1 MPTFTF
7 HILLLTEVTVANQAI
22 AVPLG
27 KQVPSR
33 GLLRAVREELAE
45 NQMAYWLLVPSVLGF
60 LIFLIFPIMNMIATA
75 FSAVDIMGRATQ
87 FGTLKNFGDLFRD
100 ERLPMIIRQTIIFA
114 FGTVLLEVIISFP
127 LALILNTHFPGRALA
142 KALILIPWAMPY
154 AVSAIT
160 WKWIFHGQMGSLNYF
175 LSQIGIIKEY
185 VVWLGNPVSAF
196 SAAMFVEVWSSVA
209 FMTVTFLAGLQ
220 GIPPHIYD
228 AAKMDGASSWREFR
242 DMTLP
247 QMKTI
252 FMIVTLLS
260 IIWAFRSFAVIW
272 ILTKGDPI
280 FRTDIAVT
288 YLYKLAFEFRY
299 FGQGFALA
307 VCIFV
312 VLIIFSIIYTRL
324 LGAQE
329 GG

>member
-1 MPTFTF
+1 MANQSFAASLERSTVNRGTANTWRATWAENRLAY
-7 HILLLTEVTVANQAI
+7 LLL
-22 AVPLG
+22 L
-27 KQVPSR
+27 
-33 GLLRAVREELAE
+33 
-45 NQMAYWLLVPSVLGF
+45 PSVLGF
-60 LIFLIFPIMNMIATA
+60 LIFLIYPIFSMVATA
-75 FSAVDIMGRATQ
+75 FSTVDTMGRIQQ
-87 FGTLKNFGDLFRD
+87 FGTLQNFADLAAD
-100 ERLPMIIRQTIIFA
+100 DRLPMILRQTVIFA
-114 FGTVLLEVIISFP
+114 FGTVALEVLLAFP
-127 LALILNTHFPGRALA
+127 LALILNTQFPGRAWA

-160 WKWIFHGQMGSLNYF
+160 WRWIFHGQMGSLNYF
-175 LSQIGIIKEY
+175 LSELGLIKQY
-185 VVWLGNPVSAF
+185 VVWLGEPLTAF
-196 SAAMFVEVWSSVA
+196 AAAMFVEVWSSVA

-228 AAKMDGASSWREFR
+228 AAKMDGASAWREFR

-247 QMKTI
+247 QMRTV

-288 YLYKLAFEFRY
+288 YLYKLAFVNLD
-299 FGQGFALA
+299 FGKAFALA

-312 VLIIFSIIYTRL
+312 VLTLFSILYTRL

-329 GG
+329 EA

>member
-1 MPTFTF
+1 M
-7 HILLLTEVTVANQAI
+7 ANQAI
-22 AVPLG
+22 SLPIHQPIVRPG
-27 KQVPSR
+27 F
-33 GLLRAVREELAE
+33 LRRLREEWAE
-45 NQMAYWLLVPSVLGF
+45 NQLAYWLLAPSILGF
-60 LIFLIFPIMNMIATA
+60 AIFLVFPIANMIMTA
-75 FSAVDIMGRATQ
+75 FSDVDIMAHPTH
-87 FGTLKNFGDLFRD
+87 FGTLQNFIDLAHD
-100 ERLPMIIRQTIIFA
+100 ERMPMIIRQTCIFA

-175 LSQIGIIKEY
+175 LSEIGIIKDY
-185 VVWLGNPVSAF
+185 IVWLSNPGTAF
-196 SAAMFVEVWSSVA
+196 AAAMFVEVWSSVA

-228 AAKMDGASSWREFR
+228 AAKMDGAGAWQEFR
-242 DMTLP
+242 DMTVP
-247 QMKTI
+247 QMRNV

-280 FRTDIAVT
+280 YRTDIAAT
-288 YLYKLAFEFRY
+288 YLYKLAFEFRH
-299 FGQGFALA
+299 FGQGFALS
-307 VCIFV
+307 VCLFV
-312 VLIIFSIIYTRL
+312 VLTVFSIIYTRV

-329 GG
+329 TA

>member
-1 MPTFTF
+1 
-7 HILLLTEVTVANQAI
+7 VATQAI
-22 AVPLG
+22 EASVSTQGWL
-27 KQVPSR
+27 R
-33 GLLRAVREELAE
+33 GWRAEWAE
-45 NQMAYWLLVPSVLGF
+45 NKLAYWLLIPSILGF
-60 LIFLIFPIMNMIATA
+60 ILFLIYPIASMFTSA
-75 FSAVDIMGRATQ
+75 FSTLDTMGRITQ
-87 FGTLKNFGDLFRD
+87 VGTLKNFADLAGD
-100 ERLPMIIRQTIIFA
+100 EQLPMIIRQTVTFA
-114 FGTVLLEVIISFP
+114 FGTVLMEVILAFP
-127 LALILNTHFPGRALA
+127 LALILNSYFPGRALA

-175 LSQIGIIKEY
+175 LMQVGLIKENI
-185 VVWLGNPVSAF
+185 VWLGSPTTAF
-196 SAAMFVEVWSSVA
+196 GAAMFVEVWSSVA

-228 AAKMDGASSWREFR
+228 AAKMDGAGAWQEFR

-247 QMKTI
+247 QLRTV

-280 FRTDIAVT
+280 YRTDIAVT
-288 YLYKLAFEFRY
+288 YLYKLAFERLY
-299 FGQGFALA
+299 FGRGFALA

-312 VLIIFSIIYTRL
+312 VLTIFSILYTRL
-324 LGAQE
+324 LGSQE
-329 GG
+329 EK

>member
-1 MPTFTF
+1 MAT
-7 HILLLTEVTVANQAI
+7 QAI
-22 AVPLG
+22 GASQAIGTPAQG
-27 KQVPSR
+27 WWRSW
-33 GLLRAVREELAE
+33 RAEWAE
-45 NQMAYWLLVPSVLGF
+45 NKLAYWLLIPSVLGF
-60 LIFLIFPIMNMIATA
+60 VLFLIYPIASMFTSA
-75 FSAVDIMGRATQ
+75 FSTLDTMGRITQ
-87 FGTLKNFGDLFRD
+87 VGTLKNFADLAGD
-100 ERLPMIIRQTIIFA
+100 EQLPMIIRQTVTFA
-114 FGTVLLEVIISFP
+114 FGTVLLEIILAFP
-127 LALILNTHFPGRALA
+127 LALILNSYFPGRALA

-175 LSQIGIIKEY
+175 LMQIGIIKENI
-185 VVWLGNPVSAF
+185 VWLGNPLTAF

-228 AAKMDGASSWREFR
+228 AAKMDGAGAWQEFR

-247 QMKTI
+247 QLRTV

-272 ILTKGDPI
+272 ILTKGDPLY
-280 FRTDIAVT
+280 RTDIAVT
-288 YLYKLAFEFRY
+288 YLYKLAFERLY
-299 FGQGFALA
+299 FGKGFALA

-312 VLIIFSIIYTRL
+312 VLTIFSILYTRL
-324 LGAQE
+324 LGSQE
-329 GG
+329 EK